1 MTLSCALCNTSV
13 AGHAITEGAHTFCC
27 IGCHA
32 VFGILAAQN
41 QLHLF
46 EQHPIFLQAVQC
58 GLISNPDLLEQIQKQ
73 KQQVKEEER
82 QKCYF
87 EIGGMWCPSCAE
99 IIRLILLQ
107 RQGIVNATIDYAT
120 DLASIEYSPRYFSKE
135 QIFGVIAGLGYCP
148 KEWDDGKHNPVSKDL
163 NLRFGVAAFFALNAM
178 MFAYPL
184 YATYFHYDGEGYG
197 NLFAWASFFSTL
209 PVVFYSAAPIWKRF
223 VLSLS
228 TGFYGMEALIA
239 IGVWSAFGLSLHE
252 LLTGGNQCYFD
263 SMSVIIVFALLG
275 KIIENKAKFSAKESL
290 IRLARSA
297 PRKARK
303 RFEDGNVLFVPVK
316 EVSKGD
322 ILVALT
328 GEKLALDGVV
338 MTGKAAVDESLMT
351 GEAVPVNKQ
360 VRDFLLG
367 GTLIVQGSV
376 EYRVANGPDET
387 ALHKIIEMVE
397 KDIGN
402 KTVYV
407 RAADAIVQWF
417 VPCVIAIAAFTAVC
431 YWFFPGPNDLHPI
444 ATGIMRALSVLLISC
459 PCAIGIAAPAAES
472 YLLYGLSS
480 LGVIVRNRGSLRFL
494 GKEDVIVFDK
504 TGTVTEG
511 KFHVKSGIGNLTAKE
526 KAALFLLTRHSIHP
540 ISVAIAHALEST
552 CIQQDQSVHQIE
564 EVIGYG
570 VKGVIDGIDYSLGS
584 DLLMKQQEI
593 CLPLD
598 GGQKAACT
606 LVYFAGSG
614 KVITTLHLMDRVRPE
629 VVGVVQALKPARTVL
644 LSGDSEDNVST
655 VAKACG
661 FDAWQSRS
669 HPLEKREYI
678 EREKKKGNIVCML
691 GDGMNDAAA
700 LTASHLGISVVSAA
714 DMSVQVSDLLLTLE
728 SLEVIPRIRALAIKG
743 KKIVRQN
750 LFWAFFYNIFG
761 ILLAAFGV
769 LSPIFA
775 AFAMS
780 ISSVI
785 VLFNARRLLLIQH
798 KGTKT
803 RRL

>member
-1 MTLSCALCNTSV
+1 MTMSCALCNAPV
-13 AGHAITEGAHTFCC
+13 VRQAITEGVHTFCC

-41 QLHLF
+41 QLHAF
-46 EQHPIFLQAVQC
+46 DQHPIFLQAVRC

-73 KQQVKEEER
+73 KLQINEEER

-87 EIGGMWCPSCAE
+87 EIDGLWCPSCAE
-99 IIRLILLQ
+99 IIRLLLLQ
-107 RQGIVNATIDYAT
+107 KQGIVNATIDYAT

-135 QIFGVIAGLGYCP
+135 QIFAAISGLGYSP
-148 KEWDDGKHNPVSKDL
+148 KEWDDSTQRPVSKDL

-223 VLSLS
+223 ALSIS
-228 TGFYGMEALIA
+228 TGIYGMEALIA

-252 LLTGGNQCYFD
+252 LFTGGNQCYFD

-290 IRLARSA
+290 LRLTRSA

-303 RFEDGNVLFVPVK
+303 RFEDGNVRFVPIK
-316 EVSKGD
+316 EISKGD
-322 ILVALT
+322 ILLALT

-338 MTGKAAVDESLMT
+338 TDGKAAVDESLMT
-351 GEAVPVNKQ
+351 GEAIPVNKQ
-360 VRDFLLG
+360 GGDFLLG
-367 GTLIVQGSV
+367 GTLVVQGSV
-376 EYRVANGPDET
+376 DYRVTNGPNET
-387 ALHKIIEMVE
+387 AMHKIIEMVE

-402 KTVYV
+402 KPVYV
-407 RAADAIVQWF
+407 RAADRIVQWF

-431 YWFFPGPNDLHPI
+431 YWFFPASNDLHPFEM
-444 ATGIMRALSVLLISC
+444 GVMRALSVLLISC

-472 YLLYGLSS
+472 YLLHGLSS
-480 LGVIVRNRGSLRFL
+480 FGVIVRNRGALRFL

-511 KFHVKSGIGNLTAKE
+511 KFHVQSGIENVTEREKE
-526 KAALFLLTRHSIHP
+526 ALFHLTRHSIHP
-540 ISVAIAHALEST
+540 ISVAIARNLES
-552 CIQQDQSVHQIE
+552 ISFQLDQSVHQIE
-564 EVIGYG
+564 EVVGYG
-570 VKGVIDGIDYSLGS
+570 LKGVINGIAYSLGS
-584 DLLMKQQEI
+584 DLLMKQQGI

-598 GGQKAACT
+598 GRQKEPCT
-606 LVYFAGSG
+606 LVYFARSG
-614 KVITTLHLMDRVRPE
+614 EVITTLLLNDQIRPE
-629 VVGVVQALKPARTVL
+629 IVDVVQALKPARTVL
-644 LSGDSEDNVST
+644 LSGDSEENVAF
-655 VAKACG
+655 VANICR

-678 EREKKKGNIVCML
+678 ERERKKGNVVCML

-700 LTASHLGISVVSAA
+700 LTASNLGISVVSAA

-728 SLEVIPRIRALAIKG
+728 RLDVIPRIRALAIKG
-743 KKIVRQN
+743 DKIVRQN
-750 LFWAFFYNIFG
+750 LFWAFFYNIVG

-780 ISSVI
+780 ISSLI
-785 VLFNARRLLLIQH
+785 VLFNARRLLFSSN
-798 KGTKT
+798 
-803 RRL
+803 